1 MLRLISQVTIFENLD
16 STAIIVY
23 RKNLGTHTVHEVA
36 INTMNNQEYIWS
48 ITSDTTYTYERN
60 FVYA

>member
-23 RKNLGTHTVHEVA
+23 RKNSGTCSVHEVA
-36 INTMNNQEYIWS
+36 INIMNNQEYIWS
-48 ITSDTTYTYERN
+48 ITSDTTHTYERN